1 MILRISK
8 VLVSVIN
15 LSPRLRLILL
25 ISPKITL
32 DIMESLIQQLLNSA
46 GQQLV
51 GLPSLWNRADEIV

>member
-1 MILRISK
+1 MIFRIIK

-15 LSPRLRLILL
+15 LSPRLRLITL

-51 GLPSLWNRADEIV
+51 GLPRIELMKSFD